1 MIKIFRYVVE
11 RISNNRRQHI
21 MRLLEDL
28 PAVEDDFE
36 MLLSRRVSTNT
47 EFEEANMG
55 SQPMNESLLN
65 EVALKVRNQIYRKFI
80 VKISLDLLIKP
91 ERMIV
96 IRKNSI

>member
-1 MIKIFRYVVE
+1 
-11 RISNNRRQHI
+11 

-65 EVALKVRNQIYRKFI
+65 EVALKVTKINIIFI
-80 VKISLDLLIKP
+80 VKISLGL
-91 ERMIV
+91 
-96 IRKNSI
+96 

>member
-1 MIKIFRYVVE
+1 
-11 RISNNRRQHI
+11 

-65 EVALKVRNQIYRKFI
+65 EVALKVTKIHFYYIYCKD
-80 VKISLDLLIKP
+80 IS
-91 ERMIV
+91 
-96 IRKNSI
+96 